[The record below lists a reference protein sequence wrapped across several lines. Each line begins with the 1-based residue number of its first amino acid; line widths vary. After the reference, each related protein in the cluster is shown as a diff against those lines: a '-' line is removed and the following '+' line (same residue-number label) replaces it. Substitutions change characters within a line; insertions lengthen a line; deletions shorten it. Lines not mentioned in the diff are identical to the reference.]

1 MNNSGK
7 YKFKIE
13 ILEQQETDKINDLGE
28 NFLEFRPIK
37 TLFANIESRVGS
49 LLNGR
54 PADTVMTSVTHKL
67 TWRFKSFSEILP
79 NKHRIRYNNRLFEV
93 NYSVNIDSVEK
104 ELEVFVT
111 EVI

>member
-7 YKFKIE
+7 YKYKIE
-13 ILEQQETDKINDLGE
+13 ILEQKETEEMNDLGE
-28 NFLEFRPIK
+28 YVLEFKPIK

-79 NKHRIRYNNRLFEV
+79 NKHRIQYNNRIFEV
-93 NYSVNIDSVEK
+93 NYSLNIDSVEK